1 MVNSSAII
9 VTPAIPTAAVGTA
22 ATRPAATT
30 RAVHREDNR
39 KDDDKG
45 DDLNGKPN
53 NDCYVAAKSHVATL
67 FSTGVIARFVV
78 ILCLQKHKHA

>member
-1 MVNSSAII
+1 MVTDSSAII

-22 ATRPAATT
+22 AT
-30 RAVHREDNR
+30 VHREDNR
-39 KDDDKG
+39 KDDDNS

-78 ILCLQKHKHA
+78 ILCLKQKHKHS